1 MYTYSYYSLPIK
13 NIHSL
18 EDISI
23 FEIKSRQ
30 GLNVDDQNEINI
42 KHEEK
47 KIILMRYFSME
58 VNEDRHLKDMA
69 KELT

>member
-1 MYTYSYYSLPIK
+1 MYTFSHYSLPIK

-18 EDISI
+18 KDISI

-30 GLNVDDQNEINI
+30 GVNVDDQNEINI

-47 KIILMRYFSME
+47 K
-58 VNEDRHLKDMA
+58 
-69 KELT
+69 

>member
-1 MYTYSYYSLPIK
+1 MYTYSYYSLSIK

-18 EDISI
+18 KEISI

-47 KIILMRYFSME
+47 KYYI
-58 VNEDRHLKDMA
+58 NEIFLYGGERR
-69 KELT
+69 

>member
-1 MYTYSYYSLPIK
+1 MYTYSHYSLPIK

-23 FEIKSRQ
+23 FETKSRQ

-47 KIILMRYFSME
+47 K
-58 VNEDRHLKDMA
+58 
-69 KELT
+69 